1 MNLNLLYLI
10 SVLSDFLVLIYVL
23 DLELTLD
30 IKLECLD
37 KVLICVLGRL
47 LIVIV
52 TLKLLR
58 QSALVLHQLVLDLVL
73 DVIEIQRRH
82 IWVRVLS
89 NLNLNFF
96 LRTKLNDKLDYG
108 LRGLLRHHVLDV
120 ALHTLNVDTC
130 LGN

>member
-10 SVLSDFLVLIYVL
+10 SILCDFLVLIYVL

-30 IKLECLD
+30 IELECLH

-52 TLKLLR
+52 ALQLLR

-73 DVIEIQRRH
+73 DVIEI
-82 IWVRVLS
+82 
-89 NLNLNFF
+89 
-96 LRTKLNDKLDYG
+96 
-108 LRGLLRHHVLDV
+108 
-120 ALHTLNVDTC
+120 
-130 LGN
+130 